1 MPRSRKL
8 ISDINQES
16 NEMKNFL
23 WVISQSINQYVGER
37 YINFFF
43 ESKHEFSQEEIDNSD
58 WLQSAIAKG
67 YLEEIIEIKREG

>member
-1 MPRSRKL
+1 MARSRKL

-16 NEMKNFL
+16 NEVKTFL
-23 WVISQSINQYVGER
+23 WVLSQSTNQYIGER

-58 WLQSAIAKG
+58 WLQSVIAKG
-67 YLEEIIEIKREG
+67 YLQEVKQEG